1 MPTLTRVFVKTS
13 LLYLLAGLLTGVILA
28 LRGWVRLP
36 PLLTALAPVYFHLL
50 MLGWIAQLIFGVVYW
65 MFPKYSKE
73 APRGRAWL
81 AWGVYGLLNI
91 GLLLRAIAEP
101 VQAVYGGGWG
111 GALVIS
117 AVLQWLAGVGF
128 VVNTWSRVKER

>member
-13 LLYLLAGLLTGVILA
+13 LLYLLAGLLTGVMLA

-36 PLLTALAPVYFHLL
+36 PLLTVLSPVYFHLL

-73 APRGRAWL
+73 APRGREWL
-81 AWGVYGLLNI
+81 AWTVYGLLNT
-91 GLLLRAIAEP
+91 GLLLRAVAEP
-101 VQAVYGGGWG
+101 AQAVYGGGWG
-111 GALVIS
+111 GVLVIS
-117 AVLQWLAGVGF
+117 AVLQWLAGLGF
-128 VVNTWSRVKER
+128 VVNTWPRVKER